1 MSSNTPTLMESEE
14 RTLNE
19 LNSEPQDKWVT
30 ISLCLSKSLK
40 TKDIEGL
47 RTLLYSEYS
56 KQDWYIDDLEIIEE

>member
-30 ISLCLSKSLK
+30 VSLCLSRLLK
-40 TKDIEGL
+40 TKDSEGL
-47 RTLLYSEYS
+47 RTALYSEYS
-56 KQDWYIDDLEIIEE
+56 KQGWCIDDLEIIEE